1 MRILV
6 ENYKIECFE
15 TEQDYKLW
23 IADNASDKKLFAAT
37 IYHGPFYGIPQNIK
51 NRFRDNLLVS
61 IKSNCYTD
69 TQYIIIHQ

>member
-15 TEQDYKLW
+15 NEQDYKLW
-23 IADNASDKKLFAAT
+23 LKDNGSDQKLFMAT

-51 NRFRDNLLVS
+51 KIFKENLLVS
-61 IKSNCYTD
+61 IKSKCYTD
-69 TQYIIIHQ
+69 TQYILIHQ